1 MLDINLG
8 DHTSFAI
15 ADRLS
20 ELGIPFMFATGYGDS
35 GAPMGF
41 DAPIIRKPY
50 DVTQVAAAVG
60 ALLAPG

>member
-1 MLDINLG
+1 MANTNG
-8 DHTSFAI
+8 T
-15 ADRLS
+15 
-20 ELGIPFMFATGYGDS
+20 
-35 GAPMGF
+35 PMGF